1 MSASSSAIETARLIG
16 KAADDKQAE
25 EILALDVSERMPFS
39 DIFVIAS
46 AASERQVKSIADEIE
61 EQLIASG
68 RKILRQEGRAAGRWI
83 LLDFSD
89 VIVHVQ
95 HGEERVFYALERL
108 WQDCPVVDLEL
119 PEHSA
124 AASDED
130 EASA

>member
-1 MSASSSAIETARLIG
+1 MSASASAIETARLIG
-16 KAADDKQAE
+16 KAADDKQGE

-46 AASERQVKSIADEIE
+46 ASTERQVKSIADEIE
-61 EQLIASG
+61 DQLIASG

-89 VIVHVQ
+89 VVVHIQ

-108 WQDCPVVDLEL
+108 WQDCPVVDLQL
-119 PEHSA
+119 PEHPSQ
-124 AASDED
+124 E

>member
-68 RKILRQEGRAAGRWI
+68 RKILRQEGRAAGLWI

-108 WQDCPVVDLEL
+108 WQDCPVVDLGL